1 MEISL
6 REPLKVDAIL
16 SNGSGRTSR
25 PRHSGQ
31 SNALSHE
38 GECVSNLGVV
48 PVHILARRS
57 STLAANPFAAATQV
71 LKTPFLLAQIKSAF
85 NVIPSDDRKLWISL
99 GYAAKTLDDDGS
111 DEGKQAWLEWGAGSD
126 KFAFDDAEGEW
137 ESLNPTRTS
146 YEQIFCT
153 AEQYGWD
160 VQAENARIAT
170 LLREGQKAPERA
182 MYGFP
187 QEQPVEQLRVVGANS
202 LNVCAYGSSLLG
214 EVATMSRREWK
225 IPRLLLSGYISL
237 IVGPGGVAKSMLQ
250 LIAAISVAT
259 GRDLLGLGSVHQCN
273 ALVINNEDDEN
284 ELKRR
289 IAAIVIG
296 FEIDPAELD
305 GTLFTVSGYMQ
316 PVRLALHVENS
327 VYRSPSLDLIAAL
340 VEEKSIGALFADPFI
355 STHTAPEND
364 NNAMDQVVSMYKALA
379 GKLGVAINIA
389 HHTRKASGDAEAHA
403 GDAEA
408 GRGASAIKDAA
419 RAAVT
424 IARMGKKTA
433 EKLGIPDEC
442 RGDYIRMDV
451 GKMNFAAHDSK
462 ANWYSIGQIVLAN
475 GDTVGVPK
483 PVNLDQLF
491 LSAEGSRK
499 KWTAESVAVAVSSL
513 FPTNKTQVPWSD
525 VKARFMEQ
533 HAMSKSAAGEYITL
547 LPQGDEAACRVGN
560 YEIWITR
567 SAPRNGWMLHRKGV
581 HHV

>member
-1 MEISL
+1 MEISMNSPL
-6 REPLKVDAIL
+6 RVDELL
-16 SNGSGRTSR
+16 SSA
-25 PRHSGQ
+25 HSNKKTGGHQ
-31 SNALSHE
+31 RCCSE
-38 GECVSNLGVV
+38 QQV
-48 PVHILARRS
+48 PAK
-57 STLAANPFAAATQV
+57 TKNPFAAALHV
-71 LKTPFLLAQIKSAF
+71 AKTPFLMMQVSSALK
-85 NVIPSDDRKLWISL
+85 VISSDDREIWVKL
-99 GYAAKTLDDDGS
+99 GHAAKTLDEDGG
-111 DEGKQAWLEWGAGSD
+111 DEGKQAWLDWSRESH
-126 KFAFDDAEGEW
+126 KFDPDDAERVW
-137 ESLNPTRTS
+137 ESLTPTNTS
-146 YEQIFCT
+146 HEQIFRT
-153 AEQYGWD
+153 AEEHGWD
-160 VQAENARIAT
+160 VQAENTRISSFM
-170 LLREGQKAPERA
+170 REGQKAQELA
-182 MYGFP
+182 MSGFP
-187 QEQPVEQLRVVGANS
+187 QEQPVEQVRAVRANS
-202 LNVCAYGSSLLG
+202 LNVCAYGSALLG

-259 GRDLLGLGSVHQCN
+259 GRDLLGLGPVHQCN

-284 ELKRR
+284 ELRRR

-296 FEIDPAELD
+296 FEIDPEELD
-305 GTLFTVSGYMQ
+305 GTLFTISGYMQ
-316 PVRLALHVENS
+316 PVRLALHIESS

-442 RGDYIRMDV
+442 RGDHIRMDV

-462 ANWYSIGQIVLAN
+462 ANWYKIGQIMLAN

-491 LSAEGSRK
+491 LSADGSRK

-567 SAPRNGWMLHRKGV
+567 SAPRNGWMLHRKGL